1 MDLGIRGRV
10 AVVTASSKGIGKA
23 VAKAFLEEGAKVVIC
38 SRNKENLLKAE
49 EELKRVGGELH
60 KVEVDLGKK
69 EDIEKLKEETLK
81 EFGTIDIL
89 FLNAGGPKP
98 GGFFDVDEGDW
109 EHVFKVNLMSAIRLI
124 KTFIDEMKK
133 KKWGRIIAL
142 TSVTVKQPI
151 RNLILSN
158 SIRLGITGFMKTLSL
173 DLAPYN
179 ITVNCVAPGY
189 TMTERVKELL
199 EDEAKRT
206 GKSFEEVLREKNR
219 SFPMKRMADPE
230 EIASVVAFLA
240 SEKAS
245 YITGQTVTVDGGM
258 SLCYF

>member
-1 MDLGIRGRV
+1 MDFGIKGKV

-23 VAKAFLEEGAKVVIC
+23 VAKAFLMEGTKVVIC

-49 EELKRVGGELH
+49 EDLKKLGGELH
-60 KVEVDLGKK
+60 KVVVDLGKK

-81 EFGTIDIL
+81 RFGTIDIL

-98 GGFFDVDEGDW
+98 GGFFDVDENEW
-109 EHVFKVNLMSAIRLI
+109 ERVFRVNLMSAIRLI
-124 KTFIDEMKK
+124 NAFVDEMKR

-151 RNLILSN
+151 RTLILSN
-158 SIRLGITGFMKTLSL
+158 SMRLAITGFMKTLSL
-173 DLAPYN
+173 DLATYN

-199 EDEAKRT
+199 EDEARRM
-206 GKSFEEVLREKNR
+206 GKAFEKVLEEKNE
-219 SFPMKRMADPE
+219 SFPMKRMANPD

-245 YITGQTVTVDGGM
+245 YITGQTITVDGGM

>member
-1 MDLGIRGRV
+1 MDLGIRGKV

-23 VAKAFLEEGAKVVIC
+23 VAKVLLEEGAKVVIC
-38 SRNKENLLKAE
+38 SRNEENLLKAE
-49 EELKRVGGELH
+49 KELKEIGGEIL
-60 KVEVDLGKK
+60 KVKVDLGKK
-69 EDIEKLKEETLK
+69 EDIEKLKEKTLK
-81 EFGTIDIL
+81 EFGTVDIL

-98 GGFFDVDEGDW
+98 GGFFDVDESDW
-109 EHVFKVNLMSAIRLI
+109 ERIFKVNLMSAIRLI
-124 KTFIDEMKK
+124 NAFVDEMKR

-158 SIRLGITGFMKTLSL
+158 SIRLAITGFMKTLSL

-199 EDEAKRT
+199 KDEARRA
-206 GKSFEEVLREKNR
+206 GKNFEEVLREKNK

-240 SEKAS
+240 SEKSS
-245 YITGQTVTVDGGM
+245 YITGQTITVDGGM